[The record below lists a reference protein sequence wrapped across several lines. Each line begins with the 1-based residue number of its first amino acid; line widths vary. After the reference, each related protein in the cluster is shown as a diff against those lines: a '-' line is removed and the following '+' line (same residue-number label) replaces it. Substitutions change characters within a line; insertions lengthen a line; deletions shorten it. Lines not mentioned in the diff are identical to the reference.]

1 MSNLDE
7 KRMFPCPVCGAPCEV
22 KLTKKGKP
30 YIVCDPCGI
39 QVFVRGPAGIAALD
53 RLVERGK
60 DEGLWTRIAEMEQRY
75 RLKCRKCGC
84 QFWIEPDLIETSVW
98 DGSFRGFQSP
108 GKNCRAIVAWGK
120 KR

>member
-1 MSNLDE
+1 MSILDG
-7 KRMFPCPVCGAPCEV
+7 KRMFPCPVCAAPCEV

-30 YIVCDPCGI
+30 YLVCDPCGV
-39 QVFVRGPAGIAALD
+39 QVFVRGPAGIVAFD

-60 DEGLWTRIAEMEQRY
+60 DEDLLTRIAKMERGY

-98 DGSFRGFQSP
+98 DGNLKGFRCP
-108 GKNCRAIVAWGK
+108 GKNCHAPVAWEK